1 MCVCVKSVLKVRAS
15 KLLCVV
21 STMRHLLLKTLALA
35 LVARKTECL
44 RGFAASKQP
53 TPATAARSA
62 PGSPLSSLLDDFG
75 ASSSD
80 FFVII
85 MRHGERFQDKTITG
99 LAPDGRNRA
108 EYISRCMSA
117 SQPTAALPFGAPTA
131 VVSSAVRS
139 GESTRP
145 RDTMLPLAKAL
156 GIELDQSVDKH
167 DYDGFAGLV
176 RRSIQ
181 PGGAL
186 VAAWQHKDIP
196 HLVEALGVPNA
207 DQFSSWPDSCDSITW
222 NEPSYIDPSDSC
234 YDAMWQV
241 RFKKS
246 FFRGWQAGPVI
257 SLQEGYGGALNSP
270 CAQDL
275 KPIHI
280 SSEDLTAKD

>member
-1 MCVCVKSVLKVRAS
+1 MCVLKVRAS
-15 KLLCVV
+15 NFCV
-21 STMRHLLLKTLALA
+21 SSRRCGTSLKTLALA

-99 LAPDGRNRA
+99 LAADGRNRA

-167 DYDGFAGLV
+167 DYDGFAGLSGAV
-176 RRSIQ
+176 YSPVE
-181 PGGAL
+181 PGGR
-186 VAAWQHKDIP
+186 VATQRHP
-196 HLVEALGVPNA
+196 PLGRSTCVPNA
-207 DQFSSWPDSCDSITW
+207 DHLELARICDSIT
-222 NEPSYIDPSDSC
+222 
-234 YDAMWQV
+234 
-241 RFKKS
+241 
-246 FFRGWQAGPVI
+246 
-257 SLQEGYGGALNSP
+257 
-270 CAQDL
+270 
-275 KPIHI
+275 
-280 SSEDLTAKD
+280 